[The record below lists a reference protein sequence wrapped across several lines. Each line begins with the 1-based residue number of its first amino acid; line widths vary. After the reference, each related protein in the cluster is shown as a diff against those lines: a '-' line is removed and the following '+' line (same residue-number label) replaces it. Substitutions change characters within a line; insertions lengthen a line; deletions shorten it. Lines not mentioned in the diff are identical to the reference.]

1 MTPAELK
8 ETRLAMGFRSRRA
21 LAEVLGVSPQT
32 VESWETGRRQM
43 PGWLPRH
50 LRLLAERREIKKI
63 LADDL

>member
-8 ETRLAMGFRSRRA
+8 ETRLALGFRSRRA
-21 LAEVLGVSPQT
+21 LAEVLGVSTQT

-43 PGWLPRH
+43 PGWLPGY

>member
-8 ETRLAMGFRSRRA
+8 QTRLRLGFRSRRA

-43 PGWLPRH
+43 PGWLERY
-50 LRLLAERREIKKI
+50 LKLLEERREIKKI
-63 LADDL
+63 LEDDL